1 MDLEQT
7 TLNVQNQSRMIDIS
21 PLKKSAFCEVS
32 RSNGKPIKKFITW
45 FLDDLLAKT
54 SKTVENISKTT
65 ESKVRDLDLEI
76 HTFLEEYENERSKL
90 VNEDVNKSRIIYVL

>member
-32 RSNGKPIKKFITW
+32 RSNGKPIKNSLFG
-45 FLDDLLAKT
+45 LDDLLAKT

-90 VNEDVNKSRIIYVL
+90 VNEDVSKTHIIYLF